1 MPLRLFRRAI
11 GQRCD
16 PSVVVERQSLN
27 AVHFLSVLKK
37 EKLWRWGRLS
47 ARNSDEPS
55 PDRGFRR
62 GF

>member
-1 MPLRLFRRAI
+1 MPLRLSRRAI

-27 AVHFLSVLKK
+27 AVHFLSVLNK